1 MKNYR
6 ETYVRKAEIAQLIL
20 LNQLYSLSGSR
31 ELIFQGGT
39 ALRWCNGGSRF
50 SDDLDSVTPLGAD
63 AVRAKLNRTL
73 KAWKGR
79 WSPISDWAP

>member
-31 ELIFQGGT
+31 ELIFQEGT

>member
-20 LNQLYSLSGSR
+20 LHQLYSLSGSR

-39 ALRWCNGGSRF
+39 ALRWCYGGNFLQFIRRRA
-50 SDDLDSVTPLGAD
+50 LPLFLM
-63 AVRAKLNRTL
+63 R
-73 KAWKGR
+73 
-79 WSPISDWAP
+79 